1 MAHAYLE
8 PSWDNASVGAEITV
22 TGDEARHAV
31 KVARLRAGERIT
43 LLNGRGARVAAEVTT
58 TSPSEF
64 TVRAV
69 ADAVMEPEP
78 TPRLVLVQ
86 GLAKGGRDE
95 MALQAAVE
103 LGVDAVVPWQ
113 AQRSI
118 SKWPGDKAR
127 KNRERWETIAREAS
141 KQSIRSRV
149 PEVLDVVTSK
159 QLAASFLPGRVLVL
173 DPGGQTRLGD
183 VALDDLGAGDSLTLI
198 VGPEGG
204 VSDEEIEM
212 FAAAGASAV
221 RLGENVLRT
230 STAGPAAIAA
240 LLTRLQRW

>member
-8 PSWDNASVGAEITV
+8 PSWDNAAVGAEITV
-22 TGDEARHAV
+22 SGDEARHAV
-31 KVARLRAGERIT
+31 KVARLRVGERIT
-43 LLNGRGARVAAEVTT
+43 LLNGRGARVEAEVLT

-69 ADAVMEPEP
+69 AEAVVEPEP
-78 TPRLVLVQ
+78 APRLVLVQ

-149 PEVLDVVTSK
+149 PQVFDVMTSK

-183 VALDDLGAGDSLTLI
+183 VALADLAAGDSVTLI

-204 VSDEEIEM
+204 VSDEEIEL

-240 LLTRLQRW
+240 LLTHLQRW